1 MGNVKTKSASGK
13 KVEKNR
19 CLSHYW
25 VPNNGNWAPDDRR
38 RNSRNAA
45 SLNILF
51 NNLINLFYND
61 RLVKIFLRI

>member
-1 MGNVKTKSASGK
+1 MGNVKTKSVSGK
-13 KVEKNR
+13 KAEKNR

-25 VPNNGNWAPDDRR
+25 VPNNGNWAPDDRT

>member
-1 MGNVKTKSASGK
+1 MGNVKTKSASGE

-19 CLSHYW
+19 CLSHYR

-45 SLNILF
+45 SLNILV
-51 NNLINLFYND
+51 NNLINL
-61 RLVKIFLRI
+61 L

>member
-19 CLSHYW
+19 CWSHYR
-25 VPNNGNWAPDDRR
+25 VPDNGNWVPDDRR